1 MKIILDSGV
10 QKAQFETILD
20 FAFQSLHDSLIPDH
34 WKPLKELIE
43 EIRLN
48 IVVSLDLEGS
58 E

>member
-1 MKIILDSGV
+1 MKILLDSFV

-48 IVVSLDLEGS
+48 IDVSLDLEGS